1 MKELDEALAEVER
14 LRAENERLEALVY
27 RLRTSERRARQSS
40 LSPCEQVTLKHWA
53 RLDKIHETWVYK
65 LKQKEGFPGPCAT
78 FGAGSSP
85 LYDLD
90 VLRTWKRDYDEKLE
104 AHRALMLEKRLE
116 DSRWFRETYVTECS

>member
-1 MKELDEALAEVER
+1 MKELDEALAEIER
-14 LRAENERLEALVY
+14 LQAENERLEALVY

-53 RLDKIHETWVYK
+53 NLDKIRPTMAYRFRNR
-65 LKQKEGFPGPCAT
+65 EGFPQPCAT

-90 VLRTWKRDYDEKLE
+90 ALRTWKRDYDEKQE

-116 DSRWFRETYVTECS
+116 DSRWMRETYVTECS